1 MYIHVYQI
9 IKNQGPGPY
18 NSLHHANNRKYFSG
32 LSNTKSMGSTQVS
45 LGKGS
50 GKIWRC
56 SCWEKGNFILISEF
70 KYGQMYKI
78 WPSPLSLSLYRT
90 FKSKLQIF
98 LAANYIALFLPD
110 TNNCFFIWIVPYI
123 HICFYYFLI
132 LCFYFHLSSL
142 LLMKHILDFT
152 MFHIIPLQTARNIT
166 EIKNT
171 S

>member
-1 MYIHVYQI
+1 MLI
-9 IKNQGPGPY
+9 IENI
-18 NSLHHANNRKYFSG
+18 F
-32 LSNTKSMGSTQVS
+32 QVS
-45 LGKGS
+45 LTQNRREAHKFHLAREVGKFGDVLA
-50 GKIWRC
+50 
-56 SCWEKGNFILISEF
+56 EKKGT
-70 KYGQMYKI
+70 
-78 WPSPLSLSLYRT
+78 LSWLVNSNMVKRKKFDY
-90 FKSKLQIF
+90 KLQIF